1 MRGCRKS
8 TAGRNEFEGLM
19 GIRSN
24 RFWRVAP
31 LICVAAISLGA
42 CAKAPHQVGSTAQFG
57 IDPAR
62 EAMALREA
70 ADLRAKGQRVWCV
83 PFARNVSGINIR
95 GNAHTWW
102 NKAAGTFD
110 QSKTPAVGAV
120 MSFRS
125 TPSMPMGHV
134 AVVSEVLAAD
144 RILVDHA
151 NWHRDQVSQGMTVID
166 VSKSGDWSAVRL
178 ESNPDAFGGTYP
190 VNGFILPPKSK
201 I

>member
-1 MRGCRKS
+1 M
-8 TAGRNEFEGLM
+8 TL
-19 GIRSN
+19 RSN
-24 RFWRVAP
+24 RFWRMAP
-31 LICVAAISLGA
+31 LLCAAGLTLGA
-42 CAKAPHQVGSTAQFG
+42 CATAPRMDEPAAAAS

-102 NKAAGTFD
+102 NKAAGAFD
-110 QSKTPAVGAV
+110 QSKEPAVGAV

-125 TPSMPMGHV
+125 TPSMPLGHV
-134 AVVSEVLAAD
+134 AVVSEIVAPD
-144 RILVDHA
+144 RIRVDHA

-166 VSKSGDWSAVRL
+166 VSGKGDWSSVRL
-178 ESNPDAFGGTYP
+178 ESNPDSFGSVYP
-190 VNGFILPPKSK
+190 VNGFILPPAQPE
-201 I
+201 

>member
-1 MRGCRKS
+1 M
-8 TAGRNEFEGLM
+8 T
-19 GIRSN
+19 IRSN
-24 RFWRVAP
+24 RFWRIAP
-31 LICVAAISLGA
+31 LFCVAAISLGA
-42 CAKAPHQVGSTAQFG
+42 CARAPQPSDDIGQFS
-57 IDPAR
+57 IDPVR

-70 ADLRAKGQRVWCV
+70 ADMRANGQRVWCV

-110 QSKTPAVGAV
+110 QSDNPAVGAV

-134 AVVSEVLAAD
+134 AVVSEILAPD

-151 NWHRDQVSQGMTVID
+151 NWHRDQISQGMAVID

-178 ESNPDAFGGTYP
+178 ETNPDAFGGVYP
-190 VNGFILPPKSK
+190 VNGFILPPKPAL
-201 I
+201 

>member
-1 MRGCRKS
+1 MTS
-8 TAGRNEFEGLM
+8 
-19 GIRSN
+19 RSN
-24 RFWRVAP
+24 RYWRIAP
-31 LICVAAISLGA
+31 LLCVAAISLGA
-42 CAKAPHQVGSTAQFG
+42 CAKAPQQTGAPSQFS

-70 ADLRAKGQRVWCV
+70 ASLRQKGQRVWCV

-110 QSKTPAVGAV
+110 QTKTPAVGAV
-120 MSFRS
+120 MSFRA

-134 AVVSEVLAAD
+134 AVVSKVLAPD

-151 NWHRDQVSQGMTVID
+151 NWHRDQISQDMTVID

-178 ESNPDAFGGTYP
+178 ESNPDAFGSVYP
-190 VNGFILPPKSK
+190 VNGFILPPKTA